1 MSGSTRASVF
11 ARLRRTPPSRW
22 LALGVLALV
31 VLAAA
36 TASLIAPHP
45 PLRQVIGQ
53 RLQPPGT
60 RSAARAADGAVGT
73 AAGAAGAVHAFG
85 TDQLGR
91 DILSRILHGGRISLL
106 VALAAVLLSGTMG
119 TLFGLMAGY
128 AGGVADRVVMRVAE
142 VQLAFPFILLVVS
155 IVAVLGPGTGNVV
168 LALGI
173 SGWVAYAKL
182 VRAQV
187 LTLRELAFVE
197 AARAVGA
204 GAGRIMF
211 RQILPNTLSP
221 VVVLASFSVA
231 QMIILE
237 SALSFLGLGVQPPM
251 PTWGGML
258 ADSRG
263 YLAIAWWFATFP
275 GAVLMATVLAINV
288 LGDWLRDLLDPTMR
302 I

>member
-1 MSGSTRASVF
+1 
-11 ARLRRTPPSRW
+11 
-22 LALGVLALV
+22 VLALV
-31 VLAAA
+31 VLTAAA
-36 TASLIAPHP
+36 ASVIAPHP
-45 PLRQVIGQ
+45 PLRQVIAQ

-60 RSAARAADGAVGT
+60 PSAVRTADGASGS
-73 AAGAAGAVHAFG
+73 VHVFG

-91 DILSRILHGGRISLL
+91 DVLSRILYGGRFSLL
-106 VALAAVLLSGTMG
+106 VALAAVLLSGTVG
-119 TLFGLMAGY
+119 TLFGLVAGY
-128 AGGVADRVVMRVAE
+128 AGGLADRAVMRVAE

-155 IVAVLGPGTGNVV
+155 IVAVLGPGAGNVA

-211 RQILPNTLSP
+211 RQILPNALSP

-231 QMIILE
+231 AVIFLE
-237 SALSFLGLGVQPPM
+237 SALSFLGLGVQPPT

-263 YLAIAWWFATFP
+263 YLAIAWWLATFP
-275 GAVLMATVLAINV
+275 GVVLMATVLAINIV
-288 LGDWLRDLLDPTMR
+288 GDWLRDVLDPTMR

>member
-1 MSGSTRASVF
+1 
-11 ARLRRTPPSRW
+11 
-22 LALGVLALV
+22 VLTLV

-36 TASLIAPHP
+36 TASLVAPHP
-45 PLRQVIGQ
+45 PLRQAIAK

-60 RSAARAADGAVGT
+60 PPAVRTVDGGT
-73 AAGAAGAVHAFG
+73 RLAGPVHVFG

-106 VALAAVLLSGTMG
+106 VALAAVLISGTTG
-119 TLFGLMAGY
+119 TLFGLVAGY
-128 AGGVADRVVMRVAE
+128 TGGLVDRVVMRIAE

-155 IVAVLGPGTGNVV
+155 IVAVLGPGAGNVV
-168 LALGI
+168 LALGV

-197 AARAVGA
+197 AARALGA
-204 GAGRIMF
+204 GVGRIMF

-221 VVVLASFSVA
+221 VLVLASFSVA
-231 QMIILE
+231 QMIVLE
-237 SALSFLGLGVQPPM
+237 SALSFLGLGVQPPT

-263 YLAIAWWFATFP
+263 YLATAWWLATFP
-275 GAVLMATVLAINV
+275 GAVLMATVLAINI

>member
-1 MSGSTRASVF
+1 MSGWTRASVTD
-11 ARLRRTPPSRW
+11 RLRRTPPSRW

-31 VLAAA
+31 VVTAAA
-36 TASLIAPHP
+36 ASVIAPHP
-45 PLRQVIGQ
+45 PLRQVIAQ

-60 RSAARAADGAVGT
+60 PSAVRAADGATGF
-73 AAGAAGAVHAFG
+73 VHVFG

-91 DILSRILHGGRISLL
+91 DVLSRILYGGRFSLL
-106 VALAAVLLSGTMG
+106 VALAAVLLSGTVG
-119 TLFGLMAGY
+119 TLFGLVAGY
-128 AGGVADRVVMRVAE
+128 AGGLADRAVMRVAE

-155 IVAVLGPGTGNVV
+155 IVAVLGPGAGNVV

-211 RQILPNTLSP
+211 RQILPNALSP

-237 SALSFLGLGVQPPM
+237 SALSFLGLGVQPPT

-263 YLAIAWWFATFP
+263 YLAIAWWLATFP
-275 GAVLMATVLAINV
+275 GVVLMATVLAINIV
-288 LGDWLRDLLDPTMR
+288 GDWLRDVLDPTMR

>member
-1 MSGSTRASVF
+1 MSGSIRASVI

-31 VLAAA
+31 VLAAG

-45 PLRQVIGQ
+45 PLRQIIAQ

-60 RSAARAADGAVGT
+60 RSAVRAADGAVGT
-73 AAGAAGAVHAFG
+73 AAGAASAVHAFG

-119 TLFGLMAGY
+119 TLFGLVAGY
-128 AGGVADRVVMRVAE
+128 AGGLTDRVVMRVAE

-155 IVAVLGPGTGNVV
+155 IVAVLGPGTRNVV

-187 LTLRELAFVE
+187 LTLRELPFVE

-237 SALSFLGLGVQPPM
+237 SALSFLGLGVQPPT

-263 YLAIAWWFATFP
+263 YLAIAWWLATFP
-275 GAVLMATVLAINV
+275 GAVLMATVLAINI

>member
-1 MSGSTRASVF
+1 MSGSIRASVIT
-11 ARLRRTPPSRW
+11 RLRRTPPSRW

-31 VLAAA
+31 VLAAG

-45 PLRQVIGQ
+45 PLRQVIAQ

-60 RSAARAADGAVGT
+60 RSAVRAADGA
-73 AAGAAGAVHAFG
+73 AGPVHAFG

-119 TLFGLMAGY
+119 TLFGLVAGY
-128 AGGVADRVVMRVAE
+128 AGGLADRVVMRVAE

-155 IVAVLGPGTGNVV
+155 IVAVLGPGTRNVV

-237 SALSFLGLGVQPPM
+237 SALSFLGLGVQPPT

-263 YLAIAWWFATFP
+263 YLATAWWLATFP
-275 GAVLMATVLAINV
+275 GAVLMATVLAINI

>member
-1 MSGSTRASVF
+1 M
-11 ARLRRTPPSRW
+11 
-22 LALGVLALV
+22 
-31 VLAAA
+31 
-36 TASLIAPHP
+36 
-45 PLRQVIGQ
+45 
-53 RLQPPGT
+53 
-60 RSAARAADGAVGT
+60 
-73 AAGAAGAVHAFG
+73 
-85 TDQLGR
+85 
-91 DILSRILHGGRISLL
+91 
-106 VALAAVLLSGTMG
+106 LLSGTMG
-119 TLFGLMAGY
+119 TLFGLVAGY
-128 AGGVADRVVMRVAE
+128 AGGLADRVVMRVAE

-155 IVAVLGPGTGNVV
+155 IVAVLGPSTGNVV

-237 SALSFLGLGVQPPM
+237 SALSFLGLGVQPPT

-263 YLAIAWWFATFP
+263 YLAIAWWLATFP
-275 GAVLMATVLAINV
+275 GAVLMATVLAINI